1 MRLIGLGVSAGIG
14 IGKAL
19 VLKRGTR
26 HLQFRVPAAQVAREL
41 ERLREARERSRAQLQ
56 QIRCR
61 IAESVGAEHAYLFD
75 AQLLMLDDAM
85 LIDRAAEI
93 IRTER
98 LNAASALERALG
110 EISTL
115 FDRAEDAY
123 LRERKGDVGDVVGRL
138 CMNLRGGGDPVEL
151 FKALFKDLDGP
162 LVLVADEL
170 TPSVIAQLDWQRLA
184 AIVTDAGS
192 WTYHTAILA
201 RSIHVPAVAGLH
213 NASSIIQPGALL
225 AVDGATG
232 DVFVDPDAADLDH
245 VRGRQQRRAAY
256 EQTLDGYR
264 RLPPVTEDGVQI
276 RLEANVESPDDAVRA
291 RERGADGIGLFRSEF
306 LLAAGGQAALT
317 EAAQYSA
324 YTRLINSMAP
334 GRVTIRTFDVSE
346 AQLRMGHPGVDG
358 ARAPLGLRGVRLS
371 LANDDVFQTQLR
383 ALLRAA
389 AHGPLRIMFPFVSG
403 VEELRAARAA
413 VERAAATLRA
423 GGELV
428 PVVPIG
434 VMIEVPSAALTA
446 DLLAEHADFFSIGT
460 NDLIQVPPGRR
471 SHRRS
476 GVPVV
481 RAAPSGHHPDG
492 ADGHAR
498 RQTPWHS
505 GFGVRRNGRR
515 PRAADAARGP
525 RAHGVQHGGD
535 RDPARQA
542 GASRPARWKRRDG
555 GGPDAACG
563 NRGGSGEGAAR
574 VPGTAGNQG
583 DFLNRSAGFSPA
595 TVDQGEHRGGSGDAR
610 GQAVGI

>member
-26 HLQFRVPAAQVAREL
+26 DLQFRVPPGHVAREL
-41 ERLREARERSRAQLQ
+41 ERLREARGRSRDQLE
-56 QIRCR
+56 QIRYR
-61 IAESVGAEHAYLFD
+61 IADSIGADHAYLFD

-98 LNAASALERALG
+98 LNAASALERAFR

-115 FDRAEDAY
+115 FDQAEDAY

-138 CMNLRGGGDPVEL
+138 CMNLRGGGDPVEI
-151 FKALFKDLDGP
+151 FKALFEELDGP

-213 NASSIIQPGALL
+213 DASSIIQPGAVL

-232 DVFVDPDAADLDH
+232 DVFVDPDAAALEH
-245 VRGRQQRRAAY
+245 VKARQQRRAAY

-291 RERGADGIGLFRSEF
+291 RERGADGVGLFRSEF
-306 LLAAGGQAALT
+306 LLAAGGRAALT
-317 EAAQYSA
+317 EEAQYSA

-334 GRVTIRTFDVSE
+334 GRVTIRTFDISE
-346 AQLRMGHPGVDG
+346 AQFRMEHPGLDA

-371 LANDDVFQTQLR
+371 LANDEVFQTQLR

-403 VEELRAARAA
+403 VEELRSARAA

-423 GGELV
+423 AGEVV
-428 PVVPIG
+428 PEVPIG

-460 NDLIQVPPGRR
+460 NDLIQYCLAVDRTDDMVSRLYEPLHPAILRMVR
-471 SHRRS
+471 L
-476 GVPVV
+476 VA
-481 RAAPSGHHPDG
+481 RAAQ
-492 ADGHAR
+492 R
-498 RQTPWHS
+498 RGIPVS
-505 GFGVRRNGRR
+505 VCGEM
-515 PRAADAARGP
+515 AADPVLLTLLVGLGLREFSMAPTAIPLAKQVLRGLHAGNATTVAARAL
-525 RAHGVQHGGD
+525 RA
-535 RDPARQA
+535 
-542 GASRPARWKRRDG
+542 
-555 GGPDAACG
+555 
-563 NRGGSGEGAAR
+563 
-574 VPGTAGNQG
+574 GTAAEVEKTLLE
-583 DFLNRSAGFSPA
+583 FLAP
-595 TVDQGEHRGGSGDAR
+595 QE
-610 GQAVGI
+610 IKY